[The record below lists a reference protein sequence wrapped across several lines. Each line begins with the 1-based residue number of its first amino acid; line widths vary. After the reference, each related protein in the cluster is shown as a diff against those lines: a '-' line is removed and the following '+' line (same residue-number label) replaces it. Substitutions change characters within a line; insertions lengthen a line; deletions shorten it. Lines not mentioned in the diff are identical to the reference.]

1 MELNALKTYF
11 INSLKGYYPNEEIAS
26 FFFIATEF
34 YLGYKRIDVSLN
46 ANEVVSSES
55 YNQFQDLMEQLKTY
69 KPIQYILG
77 ETDFF
82 GLPFKVSESV
92 LIPRPETEELVDW
105 IIKCHSELACTEQS
119 RSVEES
125 KDKQIKILDIGTGS
139 GCIAISLAKHIPNAK
154 VYALDVSSE
163 ALKIA
168 QQNSQQ
174 NKADVTFIQADAL
187 NKETT
192 MLSLSKHEAQFDI
205 VVSNPPYVRELEK
218 ELMHDNVL
226 NYEPHLALFV
236 DDDNALVFYKAIAEL
251 SQHLLRK
258 NGLLFFEINEYL
270 GAQMKALLSENQFQN
285 IELRRDIN
293 QKDRM
298 TKAQKL

>member
-82 GLPFKVSESV
+82 GLSFKVSESV

-139 GCIAISLAKHIPNAK
+139 GCIAISLAKYIPNAK

-168 QQNSQQ
+168 QQNAKQ
-174 NKADVTFIQADAL
+174 NEADVTFIQADAL

-192 MLSLSKHEAQFDI
+192 MLSLLKHKAQFDI

-251 SQHLLRK
+251 SQHLLRE